1 MSDDWVSVAEA
12 ARRSR
17 RSKRRVYVWISDGLI
32 RTMRPARLLW
42 VYLPDVLKVESEQKM
57 GRPKKDERGDL
68 L

>member
-1 MSDDWVSVAEA
+1 
-12 ARRSR
+12 
-17 RSKRRVYVWISDGLI
+17 
-32 RTMRPARLLW
+32 MRPARLLW